1 MLHRFL
7 QIRSCFGD
15 IKGQPLGNILW
26 WIEWSRDRRDLEW
39 SN

>member
-15 IKGQPLGNILW
+15 IKGQPLGNSLW